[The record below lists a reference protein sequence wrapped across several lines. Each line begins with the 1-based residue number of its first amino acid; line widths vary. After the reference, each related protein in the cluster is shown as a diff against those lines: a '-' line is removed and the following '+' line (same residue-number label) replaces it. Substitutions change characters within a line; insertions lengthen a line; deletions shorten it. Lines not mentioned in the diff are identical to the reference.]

1 MIITTYDDNGLVLGA
16 KTEDKDYILKSNETN
31 LLCVEKFLI
40 TKFNGTEYYE
50 GANPQEIQEQQ
61 IKQAL
66 VLETEKYKQRQADGV
81 QMYAEISAEF
91 RLAKLNGLMSEST
104 QSAIERILIPVRN
117 EVLAGQWISAKNE
130 LEFIGNSN
138 VGADL
143 YNRLHNQISNYI
155 TENY

>member
-1 MIITTYDDNGLVLGA
+1 MKLKYRVHGENGA
-16 KTEDKDYILKSNETN
+16 
-31 LLCVEKFLI
+31 F
-40 TKFNGTEYYE
+40 TEYSEIPESGNYE
-50 GANPQEIQEQQ
+50 IIEIIEPSQEEIQEQQ
-61 IKQAL
+61 IKEAL
-66 VLETEKYKQRQADGV
+66 SSETERYIKRQQDGV

-104 QSAIERILIPVRN
+104 QSAIEKILISVRN

-130 LEFIGNSN
+130 LELIGNSN
-138 VGADL
+138 IGADL